1 MRSSANHLKDFLESV
16 MWQDIEEEL
25 DGWIEGAQEQLE
37 SCNDTTEMFRF
48 QGRIQAVRDMLILP
62 SNMLDTMIEEIE
74 ENKKGEQNGK
84 T

>member
-1 MRSSANHLKDFLESV
+1 

-62 SNMLDTMIEEIE
+62 NNMLETIIE